1 MDTSNLFTVA
11 LNLGNPWS
19 VSKVDFIPATDNPT
33 QMELHIWVSYPDR
46 TKFPC
51 PTEGC
56 GEMCPQHDYEERV
69 WRHLNFFQ
77 HKTFIH
83 AKLPRVRWA
92 LRVHLWVKF
101 NSIIVQIPCPAI
113 LFAHFHLY

>member
-33 QMELHIWVSYPDR
+33 QMELHIWVSYPDS

-56 GEMCPQHDYEERV
+56 GEMCPQHDCEKQV
-69 WRHLNFFQ
+69 WRHLF
-77 HKTFIH
+77 
-83 AKLPRVRWA
+83 
-92 LRVHLWVKF
+92 VKEISHF
-101 NSIIVQIPCPAI
+101 VGISVPAI
-113 LFAHFHLY
+113 SSFIGHKYFSFEN